1 MDNPATDTPTTK
13 TSYGNLEVT
22 IEGMNQEQLDHLLA
36 FVTEKVESMKLV
48 MVARTYMTT
57 DDDYSDPEAEDTEE
71 MENAQKTESTKEG

>member
-1 MDNPATDTPTTK
+1 MDNPTTDTPSPK

-22 IEGMNQEQLDHLLA
+22 VEGMNQEQLDHLLA

-71 MENAQKTESTKEG
+71 TEDAQKTESTKEG

>member
-1 MDNPATDTPTTK
+1 MDNPTTDTPSPK

-22 IEGMNQEQLDHLLA
+22 VEGMNQEQLDHLLA

>member
-57 DDDYSDPEAEDTEE
+57 DDDYRDPEAEDTEE

>member
-1 MDNPATDTPTTK
+1 MDNPTTNTPTIK

-57 DDDYSDPEAEDTEE
+57 DDDYNDPEEDTEE
-71 MENAQKTESTKEG
+71 TENAQKTESTKEG

>member
-1 MDNPATDTPTTK
+1 MDNSTTDTPTAK

-71 MENAQKTESTKEG
+71 IENAQKTESTKEG

>member
-1 MDNPATDTPTTK
+1 MDNPTTDTPTTK

-36 FVTEKVESMKLV
+36 FVTEKVEAMKLA

-57 DDDYSDPEAEDTEE
+57 DDDYKDPEEEDTEE
-71 MENAQKTESTKEG
+71 TEDAQKTESTKEG

>member
-1 MDNPATDTPTTK
+1 MDNPTTDTPK

-48 MVARTYMTT
+48 MVGEWRKGWA
-57 DDDYSDPEAEDTEE
+57 
-71 MENAQKTESTKEG
+71 KIVV